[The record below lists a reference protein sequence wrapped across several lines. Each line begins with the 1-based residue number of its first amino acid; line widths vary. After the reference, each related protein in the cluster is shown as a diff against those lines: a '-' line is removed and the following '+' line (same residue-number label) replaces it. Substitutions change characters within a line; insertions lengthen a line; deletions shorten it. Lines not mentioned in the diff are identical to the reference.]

1 MRKFDGKLASRFG
14 LYLLSMVLL
23 ALGLTLNTKTGLG
36 ASAIVSIPFTL
47 SEGTG
52 LDFGDLTLVE
62 YCVLVAAQFVV
73 KGKNRTWM
81 DLLQLVVSLVFTRF
95 LNIFKAAIPYESG
108 FLPADIRPAGGG
120 HHPDRG
126 GRRHDGGHA
135 AGPQPGDG
143 IVHSLA
149 QRFGKEPGL
158 CKNLFDVGCV
168 ATLLVLGLAFGDP
181 LLGIGLGTIL
191 SMVGVGVGRS
201 IAVFNGLCK
210 PRLLAM
216 AGLQPAAA

>member
-14 LYLLSMVLL
+14 LYLLGMVLL

-52 LDFGDLTLVE
+52 LDFGDLTLLE

-73 KGKNRTWM
+73 KGKNRTWV

-95 LNIFKAAIPYESG
+95 LNLFKAAIPYESG
-108 FLPADIRPAGGG
+108 FLPADIALLVVAIILTGVG
-120 HHPDRG
+120 
-126 GRRHDGGHA
+126 A
-135 AGPQPGDG
+135 AMTVDMQLVPNPGDG

-149 QRFGKEPGL
+149 QRFGKELGL

-168 ATLLVLGLAFGDP
+168 AISLVLGLAFGDP

-191 SMVGVGVGRS
+191 SMVGVGRS

>member
-1 MRKFDGKLASRFG
+1 
-14 LYLLSMVLL
+14 MVLL
-23 ALGLTLNTKTGLG
+23 ALGLPLNTKTGLG

-73 KGKNRTWM
+73 KGKNRTWV

-108 FLPADIRPAGGG
+108 FLPADIALLVVAIILTGVG
-120 HHPDRG
+120 
-126 GRRHDGGHA
+126 A
-135 AGPQPGDG
+135 AMTVDMQLVPNPGDG

-149 QRFGKEPGL
+149 QRFGKELGL

-168 ATLLVLGLAFGDP
+168 ATSLVLGLAFGDP

-191 SMVGVGVGRS
+191 SMVGVGRS

>member
-14 LYLLSMVLL
+14 LYLLGMVLL
-23 ALGLTLNTKTGLG
+23 ALG
-36 ASAIVSIPFTL
+36 
-47 SEGTG
+47 
-52 LDFGDLTLVE
+52 LTLVE

-108 FLPADIRPAGGG
+108 FLPADIALLVVAIILTGVG
-120 HHPDRG
+120 
-126 GRRHDGGHA
+126 A
-135 AGPQPGDG
+135 AMTVDMQLVPNPGDG

-149 QRFGKEPGL
+149 QWFGKELGL

-168 ATLLVLGLAFGDP
+168 AISLVLGLAFGDP

-191 SMVGVGVGRS
+191 SMVGVGRS

>member
-1 MRKFDGKLASRFG
+1 MRKFDGKSAARFG
-14 LYLLSMVLL
+14 FYLLGMVLL

-73 KGKNRTWM
+73 KGKNRSWV

-95 LNIFKAAIPYESG
+95 LNLFKAAIPYESG
-108 FLPADIRPAGGG
+108 FLPADIALLVLAIVLTGVG
-120 HHPDRG
+120 
-126 GRRHDGGHA
+126 A
-135 AGPQPGDG
+135 AMTVDMQLVPNPGDG
-143 IVHSLA
+143 IVNSLA
-149 QRFGKEPGL
+149 QRFGKELGL
-158 CKNLFDVGCV
+158 CKNIFDVGCV
-168 ATLLVLGLAFGDP
+168 TASLLLGLFFGDP

-191 SMVGVGVGRS
+191 SMVGVGRS
-201 IAVFNGLCK
+201 IAVFNALCK
-210 PRLLAM
+210 PRLMILS
-216 AGLQPAAA
+216 GLQPAAA

>member
-1 MRKFDGKLASRFG
+1 
-14 LYLLSMVLL
+14 MVLL

-108 FLPADIRPAGGG
+108 FLPADIALLVVAIILTGVG
-120 HHPDRG
+120 
-126 GRRHDGGHA
+126 A
-135 AGPQPGDG
+135 AMTVDMQLVPNPGDG

-149 QRFGKEPGL
+149 QRFGKELGL

-168 ATLLVLGLAFGDP
+168 AISLVLGLAFGDP

-191 SMVGVGVGRS
+191 SMVGVGRS

>member
-1 MRKFDGKLASRFG
+1 
-14 LYLLSMVLL
+14 MVLL

-47 SEGTG
+47 SEGTS

-73 KGKNRTWM
+73 KGKKRTWM

-108 FLPADIRPAGGG
+108 FLPADIALLVVAIILTGVG
-120 HHPDRG
+120 
-126 GRRHDGGHA
+126 A
-135 AGPQPGDG
+135 AMTVDMQLVPNPGDG

-149 QRFGKEPGL
+149 RRFGKELGL

-168 ATLLVLGLAFGDP
+168 ATSLVLGLAFGDP

-191 SMVGVGVGRS
+191 SMVGVGRS

>member
-1 MRKFDGKLASRFG
+1 
-14 LYLLSMVLL
+14 MVLL

-95 LNIFKAAIPYESG
+95 LNLFKAAIPYESG
-108 FLPADIRPAGGG
+108 FLPADIALLVVAIILTGVG
-120 HHPDRG
+120 
-126 GRRHDGGHA
+126 A
-135 AGPQPGDG
+135 AMTVDMQLVPNPGDG

-149 QRFGKEPGL
+149 QRFGKELGL

-168 ATLLVLGLAFGDP
+168 ATSLVLGLAFGDP

-191 SMVGVGVGRS
+191 SMVGVGRS

>member
-1 MRKFDGKLASRFG
+1 
-14 LYLLSMVLL
+14 MVLL

-108 FLPADIRPAGGG
+108 FLPADIALLVVAIILTGVG
-120 HHPDRG
+120 
-126 GRRHDGGHA
+126 A
-135 AGPQPGDG
+135 AMTVDMQLVPNPGDG

-149 QRFGKEPGL
+149 QRFGKELGL

-168 ATLLVLGLAFGDP
+168 ATSLVLGLAFGDP

-191 SMVGVGVGRS
+191 SMVGVGRS

>member
-14 LYLLSMVLL
+14 LYLLGMVLL

-73 KGKNRTWM
+73 KGKNRTWV

-108 FLPADIRPAGGG
+108 FLPADIALLVVAIILTGVG
-120 HHPDRG
+120 
-126 GRRHDGGHA
+126 A
-135 AGPQPGDG
+135 AMTVDMQLVPNPGDG

-149 QRFGKEPGL
+149 QRFGKELGL

-168 ATLLVLGLAFGDP
+168 ATSLVLGLAFGDP

-191 SMVGVGVGRS
+191 SMVGVGRS

>member
-1 MRKFDGKLASRFG
+1 
-14 LYLLSMVLL
+14 MVLL

-108 FLPADIRPAGGG
+108 FLPADIALLVVAIILTGVG
-120 HHPDRG
+120 
-126 GRRHDGGHA
+126 A
-135 AGPQPGDG
+135 AMTVDMQLVPNPGDG

-149 QRFGKEPGL
+149 QRFGKELGL

-168 ATLLVLGLAFGDP
+168 AISLVLGLAFGDP
-181 LLGIGLGTIL
+181 LLGIGLGTTL
-191 SMVGVGVGRS
+191 SMVGVGRS

>member
-14 LYLLSMVLL
+14 LYLLGMVLL

-73 KGKNRTWM
+73 KGKNRTWV

-108 FLPADIRPAGGG
+108 FLPADIALLVVAIILTGVG
-120 HHPDRG
+120 
-126 GRRHDGGHA
+126 A
-135 AGPQPGDG
+135 AMTVDMQLVPNPGDG

-149 QRFGKEPGL
+149 QRFGKELGL

-168 ATLLVLGLAFGDP
+168 AISLVLGLAFGDP

-191 SMVGVGVGRS
+191 SMVGVGRS

>member
-14 LYLLSMVLL
+14 LYLLGMVLL
-23 ALGLTLNTKTGLG
+23 TLGLTLNTKTGLG

-108 FLPADIRPAGGG
+108 FLPADIALLVVAIILTGVG
-120 HHPDRG
+120 
-126 GRRHDGGHA
+126 A
-135 AGPQPGDG
+135 AMTVDMQLVPNPGDG

-149 QRFGKEPGL
+149 QRFGKELGL

-168 ATLLVLGLAFGDP
+168 ATSLVLGLAFGDP
-181 LLGIGLGTIL
+181 LLGIDLGTIL
-191 SMVGVGVGRS
+191 SMVGVGRS

>member
-108 FLPADIRPAGGG
+108 FLPADIALLVVAIILTGVG
-120 HHPDRG
+120 
-126 GRRHDGGHA
+126 A
-135 AGPQPGDG
+135 AMTVDMQLVPNPGDG

-191 SMVGVGVGRS
+191 SMVGVGRS

>member
-1 MRKFDGKLASRFG
+1 MQTHNQKQVARFG
-14 LYLLSMVLL
+14 LYLLGMLLL
-23 ALGLTLNTKTGLG
+23 ALGLTLNTETGLG

-47 SEGTG
+47 SEG
-52 LDFGDLTLVE
+52 LEMNFGNLTLVA

-108 FLPADIRPAGGG
+108 FLPADIALLVVAIILTGVG
-120 HHPDRG
+120 
-126 GRRHDGGHA
+126 A
-135 AGPQPGDG
+135 AMTVDMQLVPNPGDG

-149 QRFGKEPGL
+149 QRFGKELGL

-168 ATLLVLGLAFGDP
+168 ATSLVLGLAFGDP

-191 SMVGVGVGRS
+191 SMVGVGRS

-210 PRLLAM
+210 PRLLTM

>member
-14 LYLLSMVLL
+14 LYLLGMVLL

-73 KGKNRTWM
+73 KGKKRTWV

-108 FLPADIRPAGGG
+108 FLPADIALLVVAIILTGVG
-120 HHPDRG
+120 
-126 GRRHDGGHA
+126 A
-135 AGPQPGDG
+135 AMTVDMQLVPNPGDG

-149 QRFGKEPGL
+149 QRFGKELGL

-168 ATLLVLGLAFGDP
+168 ATSLVLGLAFGDP

-191 SMVGVGVGRS
+191 SMVGVGRS

>member
-14 LYLLSMVLL
+14 LYLLGMVLL

-52 LDFGDLTLVE
+52 LDFGDLTLLE

-73 KGKNRTWM
+73 KGKNRTWV

-95 LNIFKAAIPYESG
+95 LNLFKAAIPYESG
-108 FLPADIRPAGGG
+108 FLPADIALLAVAIILTGVG
-120 HHPDRG
+120 
-126 GRRHDGGHA
+126 A
-135 AGPQPGDG
+135 AMTVDMQLVPNPGDG

-149 QRFGKEPGL
+149 QRFGKELGL

-168 ATLLVLGLAFGDP
+168 AISLVLGLAFGDP

-191 SMVGVGVGRS
+191 SMVGVGRS

>member
-1 MRKFDGKLASRFG
+1 
-14 LYLLSMVLL
+14 MVLL

-73 KGKNRTWM
+73 KGKKRTWV

-108 FLPADIRPAGGG
+108 FLPADIALLVVAIILTGVG
-120 HHPDRG
+120 
-126 GRRHDGGHA
+126 A
-135 AGPQPGDG
+135 AMTVDMQLVPNPGDG

-149 QRFGKEPGL
+149 QRFGKELGL

-168 ATLLVLGLAFGDP
+168 ATSLVLGLAFGDP

-191 SMVGVGVGRS
+191 SMVGVGRS

>member
-1 MRKFDGKLASRFG
+1 MRKFDGKLASHFG
-14 LYLLSMVLL
+14 LYLLGMVLL
-23 ALGLTLNTKTGLG
+23 ALG
-36 ASAIVSIPFTL
+36 
-47 SEGTG
+47 
-52 LDFGDLTLVE
+52 LTLVE

-73 KGKNRTWM
+73 KGKNRTWV
-81 DLLQLVVSLVFTRF
+81 DLLQLVVAIILTGVGAAMTVDMQLVP
-95 LNIFKAAIPYESG
+95 N
-108 FLPADIRPAGGG
+108 
-120 HHPDRG
+120 
-126 GRRHDGGHA
+126 
-135 AGPQPGDG
+135 PGDC

-149 QRFGKEPGL
+149 QRFGKELGL

-168 ATLLVLGLAFGDP
+168 AISLVLGLAFGDP

-191 SMVGVGVGRS
+191 SMMGVGRS